1 MSHKIPTGLVFLLGL
16 LLMGGCMKMGPD
28 FKRPDLGITPP
39 VAFQHDGS
47 IGNAE
52 TPGDGWWRAY
62 GNPELNA
69 LVREAFARNWDIR
82 KAAARVSELRSQ
94 LIRTRADRFPSVNLQ
109 AQGQRQRRTTNI
121 PVPVFKGGTFEF
133 QNRQERTPTDVFGLS
148 LPASYELDLWGRLA
162 RAEEGARASML
173 QAVENQRTV
182 AQAIVAE
189 TVSLYLSMEATERR
203 IQILQKSIDNYRHSV
218 NLVEIRYKRGLTT
231 ILDLRQARR
240 VLAQAEAALPSLNQ
254 ELGTAQQKMAILL
267 GRYPKTR
274 PPRKHPKDYFKSLA
288 PVPPGLPSGLL
299 LRRPDLRAAEARLKA
314 LNAQV
319 GEARANRFPHITLT
333 ASYGYSSDE
342 LNHLLRPESKLWSI
356 AAGLVQPLFDAG
368 RLKAVEEG
376 VRARYRQGV
385 ADYAKTVLTAFSEV
399 ENALLVRQEQLER
412 RKRVLMLLEEARATQ
427 KVAEG
432 RYRRGLTGYITVLD
446 AQQSRFQAEEILVLV
461 DLAILTNRVSLY
473 RSMGGGWE
481 RELTG

>member
-1 MSHKIPTGLVFLLGL
+1 MSSGIPIARLFLLGL
-16 LLMGGCMKMGPD
+16 LLTAGCVKMGPD
-28 FKRPDLGITPP
+28 FKPPDLGITPP
-39 VAFQHDGS
+39 ATFQHDES
-47 IGNAE
+47 SGNGE
-52 TPGDGWWRAY
+52 TLESNWWRAY
-62 GNPELNA
+62 GDPELNA
-69 LVREAFARNWDIR
+69 LVLEALRRNWDIR

-94 LIRTRADRFPSVNLQ
+94 LIQTRSDRFPSVNLQ
-109 AQGQRQRRTTNI
+109 AQVQRQRRTTTI
-121 PVPVFKGGTFEF
+121 PVPVLKGGAFEL
-133 QNRQERTPTDVFGLS
+133 QNRQERMSTDVFSLS

-162 RAEEGARASML
+162 RAEQGARASIL
-173 QAVENQRTV
+173 QAFENQRTV
-182 AQAIVAE
+182 AQTIVAE
-189 TVSLYLSMEATERR
+189 TISLYLSTEATERR
-203 IQILQKSIDNYRHSV
+203 IQILKKSIDNYHQSV
-218 NLVEIRYKRGLTT
+218 KLVEFRYNRGLAS

-240 VLAQAEAALPSLNQ
+240 ALAQAEAALPSLNQ

-267 GRYPKTR
+267 GRYPRTR
-274 PPRKHPKDYFKSLA
+274 PPREHPKDYFKNLA
-288 PVPPGLPSGLL
+288 PVPPGLTSGLL

-333 ASYGYSSDE
+333 ASYGYSSDA
-342 LNHLLRPESKLWSI
+342 LNHILSPESKLWSI

-376 VRARYRQGV
+376 ALARYRQGV
-385 ADYAKTVLTAFSEV
+385 ADYARTVLTAFSEV

-446 AQQSRFQAEEILVLV
+446 AQQSRFQAEETLVLV
-461 DLAILTNRVSLY
+461 DLSLLTNRVSLY
-473 RSMGGGWE
+473 RSLGGGWE
-481 RELTG
+481 EGLTG